1 MEQQYKIRL
10 KLLLTLLPAILLL
23 LVIGSFLIYS
33 FYDRSTITELP
44 QNKIV
49 KSENEKLKF
58 LVFGDS
64 GSGSDEQKSLV
75 PLMERENPDL
85 ILHTGDL
92 AYESGSAREINDNA
106 LAVYKNLFSKAA
118 FYPVLGNHDYLTDN
132 GQPFIDTFDLPDNER
147 YYSFSVGKIL
157 FIALDSNA
165 PLDEVPNKM
174 LPWLEQT
181 LSEKTKQNNWTLVYF
196 HHPAY
201 SSGSH
206 GSEKRIEDKIVP
218 ILEKYRVDIVFNG
231 HDHNYQ
237 RTCEILKNRCDKK
250 GILYIVTG
258 GGGKELYPVGAP
270 QWFTEVQKSVYHFV
284 VAEKDGCKL
293 ALKAVDL
300 SGLVFDK
307 VTKSKC

>member
-118 FYPVLGNHDYLTDN
+118 FYPVLGNH
-132 GQPFIDTFDLPDNER
+132 
-147 YYSFSVGKIL
+147 
-157 FIALDSNA
+157 
-165 PLDEVPNKM
+165 
-174 LPWLEQT
+174 
-181 LSEKTKQNNWTLVYF
+181 
-196 HHPAY
+196 
-201 SSGSH
+201 
-206 GSEKRIEDKIVP
+206 
-218 ILEKYRVDIVFNG
+218 
-231 HDHNYQ
+231 
-237 RTCEILKNRCDKK
+237 
-250 GILYIVTG
+250 
-258 GGGKELYPVGAP
+258 
-270 QWFTEVQKSVYHFV
+270 
-284 VAEKDGCKL
+284 
-293 ALKAVDL
+293 
-300 SGLVFDK
+300 
-307 VTKSKC
+307 